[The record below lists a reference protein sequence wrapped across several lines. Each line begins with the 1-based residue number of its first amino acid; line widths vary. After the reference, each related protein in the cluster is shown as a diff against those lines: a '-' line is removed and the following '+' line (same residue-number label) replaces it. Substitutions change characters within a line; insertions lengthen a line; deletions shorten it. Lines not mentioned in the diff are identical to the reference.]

1 MSDKK
6 IISSRSELLSLL
18 SEACELEHT
27 LACSYL
33 YTAFTLKQDLT
44 EGGLNWQQLQKVRLW
59 AAQIYF
65 VASEEM
71 LHLAQVWNLL
81 AAIGGTPYYLRPNFP
96 QNSKYYPFNLPLEL
110 EPFGPEAIK
119 RFVYYERP
127 AEVTPERAFSKE
139 LGLAETDSP
148 SPEYRTVGE
157 LYRLILSG
165 FQSIP
170 EEQLF
175 IGAPERQ
182 IDQDLVDFPD
192 IVKVVDRA
200 SAEAAIEAI
209 TSQGEGTV
217 PDRTDCHYGIFKKIQ
232 SELQSEQEESQCRGE
247 KFEPA
252 RNTIKNPISRYRGS
266 YGAVKGNLIEDEYT
280 KQVAELFDELY
291 GLMLRML
298 QYVFDNSTE
307 DAALLRDFSRM
318 AIKMMCTVIKPLG
331 EALTLLPAGARYG
344 LRTAGPA
351 FAMSRHVPLPREP
364 HSASIVAQERLQEL
378 VLLLEELAEH
388 SNAPTQLISAHTNLT
403 SSFRSLR

>member
-33 YTAFTLKQDLT
+33 YTAFTLKQNLT
-44 EGGLNWQQLQKVRLW
+44 EGSLNWQQLQKVRLW

-96 QNSKYYPFNLPLEL
+96 QNSKYYPLNLPLEL

-139 LGLAETDSP
+139 LGLAETNSP

-165 FQSIP
+165 FSSIP

-247 KFEPA
+247 EFEPA
-252 RNTIKNPISRYRGS
+252 RHTIKNPISRYRGS
-266 YGAVKGNLIEDEYT
+266 YGAVKGNLIENEYT

-331 EALTLLPAGARYG
+331 EALTRLPAGARYG

-364 HSASIVAQERLQEL
+364 RSASIVAQERLQEL
-378 VLLLEELAEH
+378 VLLSEELADH
-388 SNAPTQLISAHTNLT
+388 VSAPIQFISAHTNLK
-403 SSFRSLR
+403 SLS